1 MTAAAKP
8 EQLVLGLEHRPAL
21 GRADFL
27 VSPSNNVAVAMMED
41 WRAWPGGRMALVG
54 AARAGKSHLAA
65 VWLAESGARAVELA
79 LLGPENAVEFAR
91 GPVLIEGIDRL
102 PEAPE
107 EAKPDIER
115 GLLHLLNLA
124 AAERHPVLLTG
135 RSAPAHWQVT
145 LPDLASRLSAFPVA
159 TIGPP
164 DDALLTS
171 VMVKFFSDRQLRV
184 APKVLTYI
192 LRRME
197 RSFAAAERLVDA
209 LDREA
214 LSAKKPV
221 SIALATRVLDR
232 LDATF

>member
-1 MTAAAKP
+1 MTAAPKP
-8 EQLVLGLEHRPAL
+8 AQLVLGLAHRPAL

-27 VSPSNNVAVAMMED
+27 VSPCNNVAVAMLED
-41 WRAWPGGRMALVG
+41 WRAWPGGRMALAG

-79 LLGPENAVEFAR
+79 LLGPENAAEFAR

-102 PEAPE
+102 AEAPDN
-107 EAKPDIER
+107 ARGDIER

-124 AAERHPVLLTG
+124 AAEGHPVLLTG
-135 RSAPAHWQVT
+135 RSAPVHWRVT

-171 VMVKFFSDRQLRV
+171 VMVKFFADRQVRV
-184 APKVLTYI
+184 APRVLSYI

-197 RSFAAAERLVDA
+197 RSFAAAERIVDA

-221 SIALATRVLDR
+221 SIALATRVMDR
-232 LDATF
+232 FDQMF